1 MDGGFAAV
9 AELPAAT
16 GCVITM
22 TLVVPHAAR
31 SGEIA
36 SDVATTRRDG
46 WRTGTTASTSTEHNR
61 AHTNRQTG
69 QHVPRQTAAVRC
81 DRAIRLTLR

>member
-1 MDGGFAAV
+1 MDGGFAA

-36 SDVATTRRDG
+36 SDVATTQTRRV
-46 WRTGTTASTSTEHNR
+46 ANR
-61 AHTNRQTG
+61 DDCLNIY
-69 QHVPRQTAAVRC
+69 
-81 DRAIRLTLR
+81 RA